1 MKKILS
7 FLTICVVALS
17 ISLPANAQVKFGVK
31 GGLNLT
37 NLSGDVVADI
47 KDALSTYT
55 GFNVG
60 VALHVGLPFGFAIQ
74 PEVLYTQSG
83 SKIKMLP
90 EGGFFHDLLED
101 INTRFVVGNIQIPVG
116 IQWGIEVGPVRPFV
130 QAVPYISFPISHVYK
145 IDVGGEISKKELA
158 NDLFSSFDYGIGL
171 GAGVDI
177 WKLQA
182 SLKYNWALGSFVK
195 VNEQN
200 TQEIIDQLGVDLK
213 GTKLSGLEISV
224 AFFF

>member
-60 VALHVGLPFGFAIQ
+60 VALNVGLPLGLAIQ
-74 PEVLYTQSG
+74 PEVLYSQSG
-83 SKIKMLP
+83 AKITETLP
-90 EGGFFHDLLED
+90 LLGD
-101 INTRFVVGNIQIPVG
+101 MAAIVSVGSIQIPVG

-130 QAVPYISFPISHVYK
+130 QAVPYISFPISHVSK

-158 NDLFSSFDYGIGL
+158 NDLFSSFDYGVGL

-200 TQEIIDQLGVDLK
+200 TQEIIDQLGADLK
-213 GTKLSGLEISV
+213 GTKLSGLEVSV

>member
-1 MKKILS
+1 MKKIIS
-7 FLTICVVALS
+7 FIAVCAVALS
-17 ISLPANAQVKFGVK
+17 ISFSANAQEKFGVK

-47 KDALSTYT
+47 KDAFSTYT

-60 VALHVGLPFGFAIQ
+60 VALNVGLPFGLAIQ
-74 PEVLYTQSG
+74 PEVLYSQSG
-83 SKIKMLP
+83 AKITETLP
-90 EGGFFHDLLED
+90 LLGD
-101 INTRFVVGNIQIPVG
+101 MAAIVSVGSIQIPVG

-130 QAVPYISFPISHVYK
+130 QAVPYISFPISHVSK

-158 NDLFSSFDYGIGL
+158 NDLFSSFDYGVGL

-200 TQEIIDQLGVDLK
+200 TQDIIDQLGVDLK
-213 GTKLSGLEISV
+213 GTKLSGLEVSV